1 MLLLGSR
8 TLLKR
13 MIAVAAIA
21 LPIVVAFDA
30 GSVALMHLAAS
41 DNAAEAGRAGVSAI
55 AFERQATP
63 QTAQVAF
70 DAAKSVTDSH
80 NEALDEKSFR
90 VHADGS
96 VTLTTTKE
104 TKTVLFGR
112 LPGLKELTE
121 TQTTLTVN
129 RSNW

>member
-1 MLLLGSR
+1 MLLLGSSR
-8 TLLKR
+8 KLL
-13 MIAVAAIA
+13 ILPAIA

-30 GSVALMHLAAS
+30 GSVALMHLAAE

-55 AFERQATP
+55 AFERATNP

-70 DAAKSVTDSH
+70 DAAKSVADSH
-80 NEALDEKSFR
+80 HETIDPTSFR
-90 VHADGS
+90 VHSNGS
-96 VTLTTTKE
+96 VTLTTGKS

-112 LPGLKELTE
+112 LPGLKNLTDA
-121 TQTTLTVN
+121 QTTLTVH